1 MGSLEKEKNIPFS
14 KCNVFF
20 FFIRIPK
27 PIAKKIKRKKK
38 RQLCHFILIGTEF
51 PKRDI
56 ESINQQSK
64 QEGLIFF

>member
-38 RQLCHFILIGTEF
+38 GNSVILF
-51 PKRDI
+51 
-56 ESINQQSK
+56 
-64 QEGLIFF
+64 